1 MKHEELTSNEV
12 EAVNRAEATFLLIR
26 AGYRVY
32 RPEVDCDGEDLVV
45 RSRDGILHPVQQKS
59 RPTVDLK
66 RYGKDNSLWML
77 FPDPKEAVTLGR
89 KWFLVPH
96 NKLYEWM
103 QDKHG
108 HTPYWIENEAW
119 HDPTISNELGKF
131 LEDYKVEPVTT
142 DLPSYSSPNS

>member
-1 MKHEELTSNEV
+1 MKNEELTSNEV

-32 RPEVDCDGEDLVV
+32 RPEADCNGEDLVV
-45 RSRDGILHPVQQKS
+45 RRPNGVLHPVQQKS

-66 RYGKDNSLWML
+66 RYGKDKSLLML
-77 FPDPKEAVTLGR
+77 FPDPKGAPVLGR

-96 NKLYEWM
+96 NELYEWM

-108 HTPYWIENEAW
+108 HTTTWNEKEAW
-119 HDPTISNELGKF
+119 HDPTISKDLEKF
-131 LEDYKVEPVTT
+131 LEKYTV
-142 DLPSYSSPNS
+142 